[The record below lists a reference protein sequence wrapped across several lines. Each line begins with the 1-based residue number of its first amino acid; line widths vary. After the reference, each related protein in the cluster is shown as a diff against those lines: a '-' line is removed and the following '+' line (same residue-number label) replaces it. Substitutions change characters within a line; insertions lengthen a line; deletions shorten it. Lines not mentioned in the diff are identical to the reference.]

1 MSEQSFI
8 KVVNTIYYENSIRS
22 FLQSFVFS
30 NFFFLDTSVNCESI
44 KVFKENPNGTF
55 LIYRDE
61 FYDVKN
67 KVLEE
72 YGGNLLNNFKF
83 MDNPSLPI
91 FLVKMNM
98 NILYSGEIY
107 YSNVFQKTVKS
118 IIETY
123 ITKPKLLSF
132 KARTNSLER
141 ALESVPFFENLLNA
155 YCIVPIEYIR
165 SKKQFH
171 CIILFVVIEFLDI
184 LVGILNKDNVTE
196 EGFFLHQCC
205 QYFNLTFFLH
215 TKKLD
220 GYYMYLPSQ

>member
-30 NFFFLDTSVNCESI
+30 SFFFLDTSVNCESI

-83 MDNPSLPI
+83 MDNSSLPI

-107 YSNVFQKTVKS
+107 YSNVFQK
-118 IIETY
+118 
-123 ITKPKLLSF
+123 
-132 KARTNSLER
+132 
-141 ALESVPFFENLLNA
+141 
-155 YCIVPIEYIR
+155 
-165 SKKQFH
+165 
-171 CIILFVVIEFLDI
+171 
-184 LVGILNKDNVTE
+184 
-196 EGFFLHQCC
+196 
-205 QYFNLTFFLH
+205 
-215 TKKLD
+215 
-220 GYYMYLPSQ
+220 PSNQ